1 MKTKLPDG
9 VSLLILAAIDK
20 RGPAN
25 VVELGEAIASA
36 AADQVPA
43 AALFAYLDTIV
54 QRGQAIRAKGAGA
67 SATDTFELTPEGQAL
82 IRNFAKAICQLVPHG
97 SEDEEGRAA

>member
-36 AADQVPA
+36 ANQVPA